1 MAISQLFCS
10 TGPPRKRDSL
20 WSWLVCACATM
31 TWISS
36 LGFLFSFGVFLPVF
50 MDYFKSSRET
60 AACLGSVAIA
70 LTFFTGHFSTALIS
84 RFGCRITT
92 VIGGVFCAM
101 GLIASSFVENIFV
114 LFFTYSFLF
123 AVGCSCTFSVGLV
136 VLSQYFKK
144 RQSLATGVLTSGH
157 GGGVLILGPTLE
169 ALRTVTGW
177 QATWRI
183 MAGVAL
189 FTCSLSVTFDP
200 NVETDEVKGNQM
212 KRDSSEDR
220 KDENIITKIKSVLDF
235 SVWKEPPVI
244 VFICCV
250 CVVEFGHFVPQIHLI
265 RFSEDLGISSKR
277 ASELLIYYGL
287 CSAIGRL
294 LAGFLCSHPRVNPF
308 HVFQAAE
315 CIAGLSTV
323 LVTLGTTYTKLIIY
337 IVVYGLS
344 DGFFFTTLSF
354 LLLTVSPHKTAAVLG
369 WEMMS
374 TSLFLAS
381 GPALAGLLA
390 DKLGSYVVPFQLAGG
405 ITLTGALIPFTLL
418 CFQRSGRATLRLP
431 QDEGQ
436 PLLNELNHS

>member
-1 MAISQLFCS
+1 
-10 TGPPRKRDSL
+10 
-20 WSWLVCACATM
+20 
-31 TWISS
+31 
-36 LGFLFSFGVFLPVF
+36 
-50 MDYFKSSRET
+50 
-60 AACLGSVAIA
+60 
-70 LTFFTGHFSTALIS
+70 
-84 RFGCRITT
+84 
-92 VIGGVFCAM
+92 M

-144 RQSLATGVLTSGH
+144 RQSSAAGVLTSGH

-250 CVVEFGHFVPQIHLI
+250 CVVEFGHFVPQIHLV
-265 RFSEDLGISSKR
+265 SEK
-277 ASELLIYYGL
+277 A
-287 CSAIGRL
+287 
-294 LAGFLCSHPRVNPF
+294 
-308 HVFQAAE
+308 
-315 CIAGLSTV
+315 
-323 LVTLGTTYTKLIIY
+323 
-337 IVVYGLS
+337 
-344 DGFFFTTLSF
+344 
-354 LLLTVSPHKTAAVLG
+354 
-369 WEMMS
+369 
-374 TSLFLAS
+374 
-381 GPALAGLLA
+381 
-390 DKLGSYVVPFQLAGG
+390 
-405 ITLTGALIPFTLL
+405 
-418 CFQRSGRATLRLP
+418 
-431 QDEGQ
+431 
-436 PLLNELNHS
+436 